1 MGGEAMRVGYDR
13 PLYILAFDHRSSFEE
28 LAAKA
33 GVPESER
40 AAKISEA
47 KRVIFEGFMV
57 AVDRGAPR
65 DAAGILVDEQYG
77 ADVARAARERGYIL
91 AMPVEKSGQKVFDFE
106 YGEQFGEHILAFDPT
121 FSKVLVRYNPDDSP
135 ETKRIQLERLKR
147 LHDWLRE
154 RERRFLL
161 ELLVPATKE
170 QVEAVGGD
178 SERYDREVRPE
189 LTLQA
194 IDEFYAA
201 DIVPDIW
208 KIEGLD
214 RREDCE
220 RMGAKVR
227 SGGRDAVSC
236 VVLGRGADAA
246 RVDHWLRMAAGVPGY
261 VGFAIGRTLWWD
273 GVQGYLN
280 GTLTREVAAEKI
292 AANYLRAIDLYV
304 SAARASVA

>member
-1 MGGEAMRVGYDR
+1 MRVGYDR

-33 GVPESER
+33 GIPAEER
-40 AAKISEA
+40 EGRIREA
-47 KRVIFEGFMV
+47 KRVIFEGFER
-57 AVDRGAPR
+57 AIARGAPR

-77 ADVARAARERGYIL
+77 AEVARAARERGYVF

-121 FSKVLVRYNPDDSP
+121 FSKVLVRYNPDDEP
-135 ETKRIQLERLKR
+135 ETKRVQLERLKR

-154 RERRFLL
+154 RERMFLL
-161 ELLVPATKE
+161 ELLVPATKAQLE
-170 QVEAVGGD
+170 RVGGD
-178 SERYDREVRPE
+178 ADRYDVEVRPQ
-189 LTLQA
+189 LTLEA
-194 IDEFYAA
+194 IDDFYAA
-201 DIVPDIW
+201 QIVPDIW

-220 RMGAKVR
+220 RMAAKVR
-227 SGGRDAVSC
+227 SDGREAVSC

-261 VGFAIGRTLWWD
+261 VGFAIGRTLWWE
-273 GVQGYLN
+273 GVQGFLN
-280 GTLTREVAAEKI
+280 GSLTREAAADTI
-292 AANYLRAIDLYV
+292 AANYLRAIDLFV
-304 SAARASVA
+304 KAAHPSVV

>member
-1 MGGEAMRVGYDR
+1 MQIGYDR

-28 LAAKA
+28 MASNA

-40 AAKISEA
+40 VEKIRQAKQ
-47 KRVIFEGFMV
+47 VIFAGFER
-57 AVDRGAPR
+57 AVERGAPR

-91 AMPVEKSGQKVFDFE
+91 SMPVEKSGQKVFDFE
-106 YGEQFGEHILAFDPT
+106 YGEQFGDHILAFDPT
-121 FSKVLVRYNPDDSP
+121 FSKALVRYNPDDP
-135 ETKRIQLERLKR
+135 ADVKRTQLERLKV

-154 RERRFLL
+154 RNRMFLL
-161 ELLVPATKE
+161 ELLVPATKAQLE
-170 QVEAVGGD
+170 QVGGD
-178 SERYDREVRPE
+178 SERYDRDVRPN

-201 DIVPDIW
+201 GIVPDVW

-227 SGGRDAVSC
+227 SGGRDHVSC
-236 VVLGRGADAA
+236 VVLGRGADPA
-246 RVDHWLRMAAGVPGY
+246 RVDHWLRMGAGVPGY
-261 VGFAIGRTLWWD
+261 IGFAIGRTLWWE
-273 GVQGYLN
+273 GVQGFLN
-280 GTLTREVAAEKI
+280 GALTREEAAEKI
-292 AANYLRAIDLYV
+292 AANYLRAIDLFV
-304 SAARASVA
+304 EASRATVA

>member
-1 MGGEAMRVGYDR
+1 MRVGYDR

-161 ELLVPATKE
+161 ELLVPATKG
-170 QVEAVGGD
+170 QLEAVGGD
-178 SERYDREVRPE
+178 SERFDREVRPE

-304 SAARASVA
+304 SAARAPVA

>member
-28 LAAKA
+28 LAVKA

-170 QVEAVGGD
+170 QLEAVGGD

-227 SGGRDAVSC
+227 SGERDAVSC

-304 SAARASVA
+304 SAARAPVA

>member
-1 MGGEAMRVGYDR
+1 MRVGYDR

-57 AVDRGAPR
+57 ALDRGAPR

-170 QVEAVGGD
+170 QLEAVGGD

-220 RMGAKVR
+220 RMGVKVR

>member
-28 LAAKA
+28 LAVKA

-170 QVEAVGGD
+170 QLEAVGGD

-214 RREDCE
+214 RREECE

-227 SGGRDAVSC
+227 SGERDAVSC

-246 RVDHWLRMAAGVPGY
+246 LSLIH
-261 VGFAIGRTLWWD
+261 I
-273 GVQGYLN
+273 
-280 GTLTREVAAEKI
+280 
-292 AANYLRAIDLYV
+292 
-304 SAARASVA
+304 

>member
-1 MGGEAMRVGYDR
+1 
-13 PLYILAFDHRSSFEE
+13 
-28 LAAKA
+28 
-33 GVPESER
+33 
-40 AAKISEA
+40 
-47 KRVIFEGFMV
+47 
-57 AVDRGAPR
+57 
-65 DAAGILVDEQYG
+65 
-77 ADVARAARERGYIL
+77 
-91 AMPVEKSGQKVFDFE
+91 MPVEKSGQKVFDFE

-170 QVEAVGGD
+170 QLEAVGGD

>member
-1 MGGEAMRVGYDR
+1 MRVGYDR

-33 GVPESER
+33 GVPERER

-170 QVEAVGGD
+170 QLEAVGGD

>member
-170 QVEAVGGD
+170 QLEVVGGD